1 MTRYLVIWA
10 IDALDQLTL
19 MWIDGPDRDA
29 ITHAQDHI
37 DGHLTV
43 DPRKLGQPLSEGLW
57 KIAVHP
63 LVALYEI
70 DDAGGVVR
78 ITGVGRLD

>member
-1 MTRYLVIWA
+1 
-10 IDALDQLTL
+10 

-29 ITHAQDHI
+29 ISRAQDHI
-37 DGHLTV
+37 DAHLAA
-43 DPRKLGQPLSEGLW
+43 DPRKLGQPASEGLW
-57 KIAVHP
+57 RIAVHP

-78 ITGVGRLD
+78 ITGVGHLD